1 MTGWRTLIASAIV
14 AALGVMQGLDWV
26 TLVNSP
32 KSFGW
37 AAAGGALL
45 FAVLRAI
52 TTTPVGQG
60 APATPPAK

>member
-1 MTGWRTLIASAIV
+1 MQGWRTMAAAGVV
-14 AALGVMQGLDWV
+14 AVLGVLQGFDWV

-37 AAAGGALL
+37 AAAGTGVL

-52 TTTPVGQG
+52 TTTPIG
-60 APATPPAK
+60 TPPTGT